1 MVAPWVPYKG
11 SELPESQGQFYMKRF
26 GFCRVLGYQEK
37 PSKAQENVSLLKVA
51 WDSLRKFPQLT
62 KASASWE
69 QESILEV
76 SHLLLFLTSP
86 TGSAVPPALSHQ
98 SITLHPSCSS
108 FTRAQPIN
116 GLSSS
121 FFLFFSKYCSCQT
134 YCLPYRIVLSAPFSL
149 HIKAKY
155 LTTGFRLV
163 TQQAS
168 ASVAQNLVLF
178 PLSGL
183 AQIPCYIKRPSGFG
197 FSCS

>member
-121 FFLFFSKYCSCQT
+121 FLFFSFLFFSFLFFSFQS
-134 YCLPYRIVLSAPFSL
+134 IVHARHMVSHIELYFQPHFHSILKLS
-149 HIKAKY
+149 I
-155 LTTGFRLV
+155 
-163 TQQAS
+163 
-168 ASVAQNLVLF
+168 
-178 PLSGL
+178 
-183 AQIPCYIKRPSGFG
+183 
-197 FSCS
+197 